1 MHEYILALTGGAMIG
16 LAAVLLMATQGS
28 ILGVSGILSQLL
40 PPKSSAADWRISFV
54 LGVLVAPILT
64 MLITGYTPTVDI
76 TSNLPLLIIGGVL
89 VGVGTVL
96 GNGCTSG
103 HGVCG
108 LSRLSTRSLVAT
120 VIFMITAI
128 ITVWVMRS
136 ATGA

>member
-1 MHEYILALTGGAMIG
+1 MHEYFLALLGGAMIG
-16 LAAVLLMATQGS
+16 LAAVMLMATQGS
-28 ILGVSGILSQLL
+28 ILGVSVILNNLL
-40 PPKSSAADWRISFV
+40 PPKSSTADWRISFV

-64 MLITGYTPTVDI
+64 MIFTGNAPKVDI

-89 VGVGTVL
+89 VGFGTVL

-120 VIFMITAI
+120 AIFMITAI
-128 ITVWVMRS
+128 ATVWAMHS

>member
-64 MLITGYTPTVDI
+64 MLITGYTPAVDI